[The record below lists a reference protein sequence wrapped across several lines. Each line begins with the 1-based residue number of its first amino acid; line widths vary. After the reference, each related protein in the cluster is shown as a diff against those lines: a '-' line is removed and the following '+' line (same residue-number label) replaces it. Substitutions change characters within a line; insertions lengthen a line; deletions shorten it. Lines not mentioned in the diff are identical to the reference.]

1 MKTILEKLFDVV
13 DRDYKIVR
21 VNVRE
26 DENYGTAIVEN
37 PSGTPQGWEYNSRS
51 GNWEYFYSHL
61 EVLACLKEYKC

>member
-26 DENYGTAIVEN
+26 DKNYGTAIVEN

-51 GNWEYFYSHL
+51 GNWE
-61 EVLACLKEYKC
+61 